1 VPTVIGVD
9 GCKAGWLAVV
19 LNRGRLGPR
28 LQIAPVWSDLPLES
42 AGMVAVDMPVGLA
55 DSGPR
60 ACDIAARRCL
70 PPGRKSSVF
79 PPPRR
84 YMLDCRDW
92 AEANALGRAR
102 EGCGLSHQ
110 AWNITAKIRELDR
123 ALTPA
128 AQTRVREAHPELIFH
143 RLNGWQPVPSKKTK
157 AGRAARLDLL
167 AAAGLGGVETLLA
180 RLPRGAAQPD
190 DLLDAAA
197 CALAAR
203 NMLDG
208 TAHRV
213 PESDPPVDSRG
224 LRMEIWF

>member
-1 VPTVIGVD
+1 MPTVIGVD
-9 GCKAGWLAVV
+9 GCRAGWLAVV
-19 LNRGRLGPR
+19 LNRDRLGPR
-28 LQIAPVWSDLPLES
+28 LEIAPVWSALPVES
-42 AGMVAVDMPVGLA
+42 ATMVAVDMPVGLA

-102 EGCGLSHQ
+102 EGRGLSHQ

-123 ALTPA
+123 ALSPA
-128 AQTRVREAHPELIFH
+128 DQARVRETHPELIFH
-143 RLNGWQPVPSKKTK
+143 RLNGWRPVPGKKTK
-157 AGRAARLDLL
+157 AGRAARLGLL
-167 AAAGLGGVETLLA
+167 AAAGLDGIETLLD
-180 RLPRGAAQPD
+180 RLPRGAAGPD
-190 DLLDAAA
+190 DLLDAGA
-197 CALAAR
+197 CALTAR
-203 NMLDG
+203 DMLAG
-208 TAHRV
+208 AAHRV
-213 PESDPPVDSRG
+213 PESDPQVDSRG